1 MGAVVLVGMW
11 CGGVGSVQV
20 RAETASDIAAK
31 PGVGWDAAVAARV
44 AFEAEPRRTHTR
56 EEYARVM
63 NGFRAI
69 YHSDP
74 DHAHAAEAVAQVA
87 ELLNEMGREFGDK
100 KSVHDAA
107 GQYEYLAKA
116 YPGDKLAPEALVKA
130 LALLGPADADEAAK
144 VKAQLVQDYPR
155 EARKA
160 GVEVAAGRGSVNP
173 TYDGETVMNGA
184 PGTVARTPT
193 SQKRDVG
200 HPASFSNSTD
210 DGEAVKDGAHS
221 NGSSAAGTAGVSV
234 ALRSGRE
241 DSGGAGRI
249 EPVAQEDLTSGRLT
263 PDLVGTTNGRKTGPL
278 AVVTGIRHWSTASYT
293 RVAIDLNVAP
303 GEEVKYEAARVENP
317 DRIFFDLG
325 HARLAP
331 EMVGKSF
338 NVTDDGFLTRVRAAQ
353 FSGEVTRV
361 VLDVHHVAEYSAFLL
376 PNPYRLIIDIHGN
389 AGQRVSELASQRGE
403 GSGLRAQGPEDARG
417 EGSGSKVQGSGVA
430 GQPAAVEVSSLPPMP
445 VTDGSAGFGLPAR
458 SLDRVGEGK
467 TVAPPR
473 VVIASKPTAA
483 RPVPN
488 TVVKT
493 AADTSSEVA
502 EVSRQPGMVEATRRP
517 TSKPI
522 AETSGDAAVDV
533 ASDAHYVPR
542 TRRSSSSH
550 LSDDGTFAK
559 MGRPGASVKGE
570 PAEAPPPTADGE
582 TSLVRA
588 LGLKI
593 GRIVIDAGHGGHDSG
608 TLGAGGIEEKDVVL
622 DVALRLGKLLHDRLG
637 AEVVYTRD
645 DDTFV
650 PLETRTAIANKAQA
664 DLFISVHANSSSD
677 PTVKGVEVYYLNFTS
692 DPEAMTV
699 ASRENAVSTESVHE
713 LSDLVKKIALKDKI
727 DESKELAA
735 DVDASLYAGLRRG
748 NPELRNR
755 GVKKAPFVVLIG
767 ANMPSILAEISF
779 VTNPDTAE
787 KLETPEY
794 RERVAESLYK
804 GIAVYAQGINGAR
817 PRVATVEQA
826 ER

>member
-1 MGAVVLVGMW
+1 L
-11 CGGVGSVQV
+11 CGGGVAS
-20 RAETASDIAAK
+20 AEVTAGPAA
-31 PGVGWDAAVAARV
+31 GWDAAVVAR
-44 AFEAEPRRTHTR
+44 AQFEAEPRRTHTR

-63 NGFRAI
+63 NSFRAI
-69 YHSDP
+69 YHADP
-74 DHAHAAEAVAQVA
+74 DNAHAAEAVAQVA
-87 ELLNEMGREFGDK
+87 ELLDEQGREFGDK
-100 KSVHDAA
+100 KNVHDAA

-116 YPGDKLAPEALVKA
+116 YPGDKLAPEALEKA
-130 LALLGPADADEAAK
+130 LALLGPSDADEARR

-155 EARKA
+155 EARRD
-160 GVEVAAGRGSVNP
+160 GVETRDVVAS
-173 TYDGETVMNGA
+173 
-184 PGTVARTPT
+184 TPT
-193 SQKRDVG
+193 SQRRDVG
-200 HPASFSNSTD
+200 HPVFADSHPGDGGAVAKMGHPAVVEGAATD
-210 DGEAVKDGAHS
+210 QD
-221 NGSSAAGTAGVSV
+221 AGTARVASV
-234 ALRSGRE
+234 VRE
-241 DSGGAGRI
+241 DVAAGRLSA
-249 EPVAQEDLTSGRLT
+249 ETQA
-263 PDLVGTTNGRKTGPL
+263 GPL

-331 EMVGKSF
+331 ELAGKSF

-376 PNPYRLIIDIHGN
+376 PNPYRLIIDIHGGN
-389 AGQRVSELASQRGE
+389 AEGPGPRV
-403 GSGLRAQGPEDARG
+403 QGPGETEQGAATGNAPVGTAPAVSARRG
-417 EGSGSKVQGSGVA
+417 
-430 GQPAAVEVSSLPPMP
+430 AVEVSSLPPMP
-445 VTDGSAGFGLPAR
+445 VTDGSASFGLPAR
-458 SLDRVGEGK
+458 STDRVGEGK
-467 TVAPPR
+467 TAPAR
-473 VVIASKPTAA
+473 VVISSKPTVA

-488 TVVKT
+488 TVMRST
-493 AADTSSEVA
+493 ADTNTEVA
-502 EVSRQPGMVEATRRP
+502 AVSKQPGMVEATRKP

-522 AETSGDAAVDV
+522 AEMNGDDAASGVR
-533 ASDAHYVPR
+533 YVPR
-542 TRRSSSSH
+542 SRRKAN
-550 LSDDGTFAK
+550 DGSAV
-559 MGRPGASVKGE
+559 ASAEVKGE
-570 PAEAPPPTADGE
+570 PAQAPAPTADGE
-582 TSLVRA
+582 TSLMRA

-622 DVALRLGKLLHDRLG
+622 DVALKLGKLLHDRLG

-664 DLFISVHANSSSD
+664 DLFISVHANSSQD

-699 ASRENAVSTESVHE
+699 ASRENAVSSESVHE

-735 DVDASLYAGLRRG
+735 DVDASLYAGLRKG

-787 KLETPEY
+787 RLETPEY
-794 RERVAESLYK
+794 RERVAESLYR
-804 GIAVYAQGINGAR
+804 GIAQYAQGINGGRAK
-817 PRVATVEQA
+817 AAAVEQA
-826 ER
+826 AR

>member
-1 MGAVVLVGMW
+1 MW
-11 CGGVGSVQV
+11 RWG
-20 RAETASDIAAK
+20 
-31 PGVGWDAAVAARV
+31 
-44 AFEAEPRRTHTR
+44 
-56 EEYARVM
+56 
-63 NGFRAI
+63 
-69 YHSDP
+69 
-74 DHAHAAEAVAQVA
+74 
-87 ELLNEMGREFGDK
+87 EL
-100 KSVHDAA
+100 
-107 GQYEYLAKA
+107 
-116 YPGDKLAPEALVKA
+116 
-130 LALLGPADADEAAK
+130 
-144 VKAQLVQDYPR
+144 
-155 EARKA
+155 
-160 GVEVAAGRGSVNP
+160 AGRGGKS
-173 TYDGETVMNGA
+173 
-184 PGTVARTPT
+184 
-193 SQKRDVG
+193 
-200 HPASFSNSTD
+200 
-210 DGEAVKDGAHS
+210 
-221 NGSSAAGTAGVSV
+221 
-234 ALRSGRE
+234 
-241 DSGGAGRI
+241 
-249 EPVAQEDLTSGRLT
+249 
-263 PDLVGTTNGRKTGPL
+263 TGPL

-303 GEEVKYEAARVENP
+303 GEEIKYEAARVENP

-331 EMVGKSF
+331 ELAGKSF

-361 VLDVHHVAEYSAFLL
+361 VLDVHHVTDYSAFLL
-376 PNPYRLIIDIHGN
+376 PNPLRLIIDIHGGKEQEVGN
-389 AGQRVSELASQRGE
+389 RKQEVASTT
-403 GSGLRAQGPEDARG
+403 
-417 EGSGSKVQGSGVA
+417 V
-430 GQPAAVEVSSLPPMP
+430 PAANAEVAAVVPPIVSAKLGGPAAAVSSLPPMP
-445 VTDGSAGFGLPAR
+445 VTDGSASFGLPAR
-458 SLDRVGEGK
+458 STDRVGDGK
-467 TVAPPR
+467 SVAPPR
-473 VVIASKPTAA
+473 VVIASKPTVAK
-483 RPVPN
+483 PVPN
-488 TVVKT
+488 TVTKS

-502 EVSRQPGMVEATRRP
+502 AVSMQPGMVEATHKP

-522 AETSGDAAVDV
+522 AETSGDPAT
-533 ASDAHYVPR
+533 DAHYVPR
-542 TRRSSSSH
+542 SRRSSSH
-550 LSDDGTFAK
+550 LSDDGTVAK
-559 MGRPGASVKGE
+559 MGHPEVSVKGE
-570 PAEAPPPTADGE
+570 PAAAAPPTADGE

-677 PTVKGVEVYYLNFTS
+677 ESVKGVEVYYLNFTS

-699 ASRENAVSTESVHE
+699 AGRENAVSTESVHE

-735 DVDASLYAGLRRG
+735 DVDASLYAGLRKG

-804 GIAVYAQGINGAR
+804 GIAVYAQGINGGR
-817 PRVATVEQA
+817 PRAGTVEQA
-826 ER
+826 AR